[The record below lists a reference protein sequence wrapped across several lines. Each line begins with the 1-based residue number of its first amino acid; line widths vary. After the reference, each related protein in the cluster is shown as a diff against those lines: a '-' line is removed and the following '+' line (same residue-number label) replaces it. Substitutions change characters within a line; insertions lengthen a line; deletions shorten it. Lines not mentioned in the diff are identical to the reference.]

1 MNIIIISILYPFT
14 ANAWVTFEST
24 DGVEMDD
31 TLNFKTANPFTDK
44 FDDNQ
49 TYKTRNPFNPL
60 NDNEERSSLTSTPS
74 LMSGSISPSNSE
86 DINSCSYSN
95 NDRLDSINDKTVRF
109 ITTFNE
115 TSAANLSSP
124 SDNLTLTKSSDTSL
138 SIERIHDHR
147 PKSPFSI
154 RKRNQRKGFY
164 LPSSRAD
171 ILLKEIE
178 TYHSS
183 TDSLQSF
190 DTNVSFDN
198 ESVQDKYDAIRA
210 IRPNSVE
217 VKEEKFPQSTGWSP
231 ELLSTYTGPYGW
243 SKQVLMG

>member
-1 MNIIIISILYPFT
+1 M
-14 ANAWVTFEST
+14 E
-24 DGVEMDD
+24 D
-31 TLNFKTANPFTDK
+31 TLHLKTSNPFTDN

-49 TYKTRNPFNPL
+49 TYKTRNPFNPS

-74 LMSGSISPSNSE
+74 VMSGSISPSNS
-86 DINSCSYSN
+86 DYNNSCSSSN
-95 NDRLDSINDKTVRF
+95 YDRLDSSVNKTVRF

-115 TSAANLSSP
+115 TSAANLSSL
-124 SDNLTLTKSSDTSL
+124 SDTLDLTKTCDNSL
-138 SIERIHDHR
+138 VLERIHDTR

-154 RKRNQRKGFY
+154 RNQRRGFY
-164 LPSSRAD
+164 VPSSRAD
-171 ILLKEIE
+171 ILVKEIE

-183 TDSLQSF
+183 TNSLQLL
-190 DTNVSFDN
+190 DTNLSFHN
-198 ESVQDKYDAIRA
+198 ESVQDKYDAIRS

-217 VKEEKFPQSTGWSP
+217 VKDEKFPQSTGWSP